1 MFSFFKR
8 NKTTSTAAAA
18 APSSSRTA
26 PVNNESGT
34 TKVSQNIQNA
44 IERQQASLQQMLDQ
58 RRQSQSNA
66 LSEVN
71 DRLPKAENWHS
82 LSSSIEES
90 YASKN
95 RMLPLSAS
103 EMSGKQPTRT
113 SDSARSQNYDQFR
126 DAKRR
131 SNLIFESIVP
141 RHTFTSIN
149 SAADPSTYSPT
160 TITQIASSVTEVT
173 EDERCFTSYS
183 VDDEY
188 NSVDETMARGRNRN
202 RHRSSGHGSNSNA
215 TQQLKNSSEKQSGET
230 SSESKAVS
238 SSENCTNVHKRSF
251 SCEGEVNESSKRVA
265 KISGSDENENPNKS
279 AHADD
284 EYSEKSTNSISL
296 CESVFHDENSCSI
309 NSRTSREVKN
319 KRDNMTTSD
328 DVVNDDED
336 CADDDDAGARRRASC
351 DESENDVKKCM
362 SGVDNVCDGD
372 DDGSDEGQQVNGSA
386 PLQRSSSARRV
397 TFAPSPTRSIA
408 SSSSSDDNETVSE
421 DIFYDTADA
430 APSASSST
438 ESSSQKLK
446 ILSTITS
453 QSSDFM
459 MKRIDEESSNE
470 TSCLHGLSSTGN
482 DVVSGTMI
490 LSFDGSDGDK
500 LESAFSEDKSNNI
513 GETMKTFVKPSYMM
527 IGDETVA
534 LPDIVAETS
543 QHQQHNGKPSAD
555 EM

>member
-8 NKTTSTAAAA
+8 NKTTSTAAA

-58 RRQSQSNA
+58 RRQSQSNDA

-71 DRLPKAENWHS
+71 DRLPKAEILHS
-82 LSSSIEES
+82 RSSSIEES

-131 SNLIFESIVP
+131 NNLIFESIVP

-160 TITQIASSVTEVT
+160 TVTQIASSVTE
-173 EDERCFTSYS
+173 DERCFASYS

-188 NSVDETMARGRNRN
+188 NSFDETMARGRNRN
-202 RHRSSGHGSNSNA
+202 RHRSGGHGSNSNA
-215 TQQLKNSSEKQSGET
+215 TQQLKNGSEKQSGET
-230 SSESKAVS
+230 SSEVKVVS

-284 EYSEKSTNSISL
+284 EYSDKSTNSISL

-336 CADDDDAGARRRASC
+336 CADDDDAGARRASC

-362 SGVDNVCDGD
+362 SGVDNVCDEDGD
-372 DDGSDEGQQVNGSA
+372 DGQQVNGSA

-430 APSASSST
+430 APSTSSPT

-459 MKRIDEESSNE
+459 MKRIDEESSSE

-500 LESAFSEDKSNNI
+500 LESAFSEDKSDGV
-513 GETMKTFVKPSYMM
+513 GEMMKTFVKPSYMM